1 VNAVTKQSHACLLIR
16 FKGVAGYVIL
26 PDEPALLDGIAQLA
40 PSWKYTFTAIE
51 DDGSLQRCITRVAK
65 NQNNPSTFDV
75 ESVYVEEPLIGLP
88 TASALCAVMADVLEA
103 HIEESQNPIALHAG
117 AVAISNRLIAITGP
131 RQAGKSTLIARLCAE
146 PDLQIFCDDVL
157 PISPLGEGVALGV
170 APRLRLPLPAK
181 ASQHFKQFARQHLGP
196 HDNRYGY
203 LCTTNLAGNGTRL
216 PLGAIVVLDR
226 QIDTA
231 ACLHTM
237 NEDDALFYAL
247 EQNMG
252 QFDTPAK
259 ALATTQAVLGKVTC
273 VRLVY
278 SNLEEAVQLLRK
290 AFGGDEAIH
299 PDVPV
304 KPAQGWTPP
313 TPHAHRPVNPQQV
326 FKRAP
331 TAALRRIGQSAFLW
345 QAGEHTIWR
354 LNRVGQAVWVL
365 LEIPGN
371 ARELVEAL
379 AEVFVQVP
387 QEQLQHDVA
396 ALLGILNAEGFVVE
410 LSDPL
415 ALLNE
420 EC

>member
-1 VNAVTKQSHACLLIR
+1 M
-16 FKGVAGYVIL
+16 AGYVIL

-40 PSWKYTFTAIE
+40 PSWKYTSAAIE

-131 RQAGKSTLIARLCAE
+131 RRAGKSTLIARLCAE

-181 ASQHFKQFARQHLGP
+181 TSQHFKQFARQHLGP
-196 HDNRYGY
+196 HDSRYGY
-203 LCTTNLAGNGTRL
+203 LCASNVALHGVRL

-226 QIDTA
+226 QTDTP
-231 ACLHTM
+231 ACLHTV
-237 NEDDALFYAL
+237 NEDDALFYTL

-252 QFDTPAK
+252 QFHSPGE
-259 ALATTQAVLGKVTC
+259 ALATTQALLGKITC

-290 AFGGDEAIH
+290 AFDGKEAIN
-299 PDVPV
+299 PDLQV
-304 KPAQGWTPP
+304 KPAQGWVPP
-313 TPHAHRPVNPQQV
+313 TPETHSLADTGRV

-345 QAGEHTIWR
+345 QAGEHTLWR
-354 LNRVGQAVWVL
+354 LNTEGQAVWAL
-365 LEIPGN
+365 LEMPGN
-371 ARELVEAL
+371 ARELAHSL
-379 AEVFVQVP
+379 AEVFVQTK
-387 QEQLQHDVA
+387 LQDIEMDVRWVLALMHDQ
-396 ALLGILNAEGFVVE
+396 GFVTA
-410 LSDPL
+410 D
-415 ALLNE
+415 
-420 EC
+420 